1 MNHVNICYFAHDL
14 NDAAVKRR
22 AAMLMDTG
30 SDVHLVGFVRE
41 NSEPV
46 SFASCTVLGRT
57 HNARF
62 IHRSARVLVSAARML
77 VRNVLPTHTQLVLA
91 RNIEMLFL
99 AHVSR
104 LISRERFAIVYE
116 CLDIHP
122 LMLNTGLIGRILRAL
137 ERRLIQSSNAVVTS
151 SPGFVREYFTPMH
164 VGNVPVILVENRV
177 YGVSTQSSS
186 VPPISDPPWTIAM
199 YGAIRC
205 RKSLLLLDEVA
216 RISNGTIR
224 VVIRG
229 KVSRDQIPDFDTIV
243 NSNPWLSYHGPYRYP
258 DDLDIIYSGVHFNWT
273 IDMLWEGQNPTWS
286 LVNRIYEG
294 GRSGVV
300 PIALRSLETG
310 RYCEKL
316 GIGIVIDTAEAK
328 SLLHVLS
335 SMTPSVYADLRRQ
348 CASVPS
354 KQWTM
359 DTQSARDLVSQL
371 QELS

>member
-1 MNHVNICYFAHDL
+1 
-14 NDAAVKRR
+14 
-22 AAMLMDTG
+22 
-30 SDVHLVGFVRE
+30 
-41 NSEPV
+41 
-46 SFASCTVLGRT
+46 
-57 HNARF
+57 
-62 IHRSARVLVSAARML
+62 
-77 VRNVLPTHTQLVLA
+77 
-91 RNIEMLFL
+91 
-99 AHVSR
+99 
-104 LISRERFAIVYE
+104 
-116 CLDIHP
+116 
-122 LMLNTGLIGRILRAL
+122 
-137 ERRLIQSSNAVVTS
+137 
-151 SPGFVREYFTPMH
+151 
-164 VGNVPVILVENRV
+164 
-177 YGVSTQSSS
+177 
-186 VPPISDPPWTIAM
+186 M